1 MVRINKQWC
10 DGFGGEVQDASLL
23 KVENTQEYQDVI
35 AMARFKLGTSINFL
49 KGPFNQLAESLESL
63 WLSEGSQVPHFASK
77 FVDCWS
83 ADDYATF
90 CEQVKLWALDHDA
103 DPFNELR
110 HRVRELLLCDK
121 KSFQLLTIT
130 KLLDKSK
137 DNERVL
143 FDQQANVQQLCNE
156 IGEKDDQVFIDRDDF
171 KQSTSQFGR
180 LKGLVQAMRR
190 HSNYLV
196 NQRLTRRRLIN
207 VNLAEQAKIIS
218 KPVQSRKKSEQPK
231 KHKSKD
237 HDDEL
242 EL

>member
-1 MVRINKQWC
+1 MVKINKRRC
-10 DGFGGEVQDASLL
+10 AGFGGEVQDASPL

-35 AMARFKLGTSINFL
+35 AMAWFKLGTSINFL
-49 KGPFNQLAESLESL
+49 KGPFTHLADSIENL
-63 WLSEGSQVPHFASK
+63 WLSEGDQVPHFVSK
-77 FVDCWS
+77 FADCWS
-83 ADDYATF
+83 VDDYATF
-90 CEQVKLWALDHDA
+90 CEQVKLWALDHGA
-103 DPFNELR
+103 DPFDELR
-110 HRVRELLLCDK
+110 RRVRELLLCDK

-130 KLLDKSK
+130 KLLNKSK
-137 DNERVL
+137 DSERVL

-156 IGEKDDQVFIDRDDF
+156 ISEKDDQLFIDHDGF
-171 KQSTSQFGR
+171 KQTTSRFGR
-180 LKGLVQAMRR
+180 LKGLVQAMRQ

-196 NQRLTRRRLIN
+196 NQRLTRRRLVN

-218 KPVQSRKKSEQPK
+218 KPVQSNKKSEQPK